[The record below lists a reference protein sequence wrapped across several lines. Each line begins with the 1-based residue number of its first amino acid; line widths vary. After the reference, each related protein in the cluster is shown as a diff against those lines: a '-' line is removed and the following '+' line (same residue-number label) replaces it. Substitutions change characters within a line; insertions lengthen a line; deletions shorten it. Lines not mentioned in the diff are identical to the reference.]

1 MPFTAAEE
9 AEEECKCKCSAKLC
23 DLFGDRC
30 KGIGGHACMHAYMV
44 YIALVGKL
52 RSDG

>member
-23 DLFGDRC
+23 DLFGDA
-30 KGIGGHACMHAYMV
+30 KALEGMHACIYDIYSASGQ
-44 YIALVGKL
+44 IKE
-52 RSDG
+52 